1 MNINSKGWH
10 FVLEEKSLKSRSLQ
24 GFLIV
29 QSREAISLIFFSLKL
44 INQSYYKPT
53 KGLPE
58 VWSHDCLHLNHSPH
72 CTVRPGTPTHYSA
85 ALLYF
90 ISFHFCVCACVCP
103 CLCVCVCVCLCIH
116 VYTLEHTQSSP
127 AAVLLSF
134 HLSQQIHVSAPG
146 NSQLSSLNSQ
156 VPSILRVGRFTEN
169 PQARVPSKLGQMK
182 IRHKVCVTL
191 KRNCKLCITSFFDY
205 HAAIIQT

>member
-1 MNINSKGWH
+1 MKPRLFTFESLATLYSKAWATH
-10 FVLEEKSLKSRSLQ
+10 
-24 GFLIV
+24 
-29 QSREAISLIFFSLKL
+29 
-44 INQSYYKPT
+44 PHH
-53 KGLPE
+53 
-58 VWSHDCLHLNHSPH
+58 SHTIPPLF
-72 CTVRPGTPTHYSA
+72 YI
-85 ALLYF
+85 F
-90 ISFHFCVCACVCP
+90 ISFHFCVCACVCVRV
-103 CLCVCVCVCLCIH
+103 CVCVCVCLCIH

-146 NSQLSSLNSQ
+146 NSQVSSA
-156 VPSILRVGRFTEN
+156 LRVGRFTEN